1 MRILEIV
8 SFFVA
13 LTALIAALV
22 TAGTALGDIFWR
34 AGIAVLLVDIV
45 MMMIW
50 PRSQSPAA

>member
-8 SFFVA
+8 AFFVA

-22 TAGTALGDIFWR
+22 TAGTPLGDIFWR

-50 PRSQSPAA
+50 PRSPSPAA